1 VIKLIF
7 QKSLKPNP
15 IYFQKRRG
23 ISQIIGSLLLL
34 AIVVPLGSVIL
45 ISGTYEINAFN
56 NQLARSLTITNSGVQ
71 EDLVFEH
78 VRFDP
83 ASSAVMIS
91 IRNAGTVETTVDR
104 ISILNMTNQK
114 LIYKITDL
122 ATFVP
127 LVIPLKNSTDID
139 IPNTNPEG
147 GNWGVGGQNEYE
159 YRISIITTRGNFFDT
174 VVRSYNT

>member
-1 VIKLIF
+1 MIF
-7 QKSLKPNP
+7 QKLSKPNF

-45 ISGTYEINAFN
+45 FTGMYEINAFN
-56 NQLARSLTITNSGVQ
+56 NEMSRSLEFTNDGVQ
-71 EDLVFEH
+71 EDLIFEH

-91 IRNAGTVETTVDR
+91 LRNAGTVETTIDR

-114 LIYKITDL
+114 LIYKITDIGS
-122 ATFVP
+122 FVP
-127 LVIPLKNSTDID
+127 LVIPLKNSTDIT

-147 GNWGVGGQNEYE
+147 GSWGVGGQNGYE